1 MASNHTQHYGLCQ
14 WEATDAVLRADFN
27 EDNAKLEAAL
37 NSQAGSIS
45 TLSAQMGTKAN
56 TGTVNS
62 LSTQLSQE
70 IQNRQNAVT
79 AEASARQAAD
89 DTEKAAREAAVNALS
104 QSHAADVAA
113 LRNENCWVKLGEST
127 ASQETETI
135 DVTVSNNTGRELR
148 EILVFCNAAGAQA
161 EGAIVTVNH
170 VTDENYISS
179 SGFAQKNI
187 KLFDI
192 DWLQGGCRLRFNAIG
207 QEGFLCCK
215 YDAYL
220 SRSDR
225 ISALD
230 GYCFLP
236 AVTLSDVQSV
246 QFFPKT
252 GAVQQGTVMTVYG
265 LLK

>member
-1 MASNHTQHYGLCQ
+1 MASNYTENYGLCQ
-14 WEATDAVLRADFN
+14 WEATDAVLRTDFN
-27 EDNAKLEAAL
+27 EDNQKIDAAL
-37 NSQAGSIS
+37 KTQAGSIS
-45 TLSAQMGTKAN
+45 NLSSQMANKAN
-56 TGTVNS
+56 TGTVSS
-62 LSTQLSQE
+62 LSSQLNQE
-70 IQNRQNAVT
+70 IQDRQDAMN
-79 AEASARQAAD
+79 
-89 DTEKAAREAAVNALS
+89 TEKAAREAADTALAQS
-104 QSHAADVAA
+104 QAEQLDT
-113 LRNENCWVKLGEST
+113 LRGENCWVKLGEST

-161 EGAIVTVNH
+161 EGALVTVNH
-170 VTDENYISS
+170 LTDANYVSS
-179 SGFAQKNI
+179 TGSSQKNI

-246 QFFPKT
+246 QFFPKA
-252 GAVQQGTVMTVYG
+252 GSVQQGTVMTVYG

>member
-1 MASNHTQHYGLCQ
+1 MASNYTENYGLCQ
-14 WEATDAVLRADFN
+14 WEATDAVLRTDFN
-27 EDNAKLEAAL
+27 EDNQKIDAAL
-37 NSQAGSIS
+37 KTQAGSIS
-45 TLSAQMGTKAN
+45 NLSSQMANKAN
-56 TGTVNS
+56 TGTVSS
-62 LSTQLSQE
+62 LSSQLNQE
-70 IQNRQNAVT
+70 IQDRQDAMN
-79 AEASARQAAD
+79 
-89 DTEKAAREAAVNALS
+89 TEKAAREAADTALAQS
-104 QSHAADVAA
+104 QAEQLDT
-113 LRNENCWVKLGEST
+113 LRGENCWVKLGEST

>member
-27 EDNAKLEAAL
+27 EDNQKIDAAL
-37 NSQAGSIS
+37 KTQAGSIS
-45 TLSAQMGTKAN
+45 NLSSQMANKAN
-56 TGTVNS
+56 TGTVSS
-62 LSTQLSQE
+62 LSSQLNQE
-70 IQNRQNAVT
+70 IQDRQDAMN
-79 AEASARQAAD
+79 
-89 DTEKAAREAAVNALS
+89 TEKAAREAADTALAQS
-104 QSHAADVAA
+104 QAEQLDT
-113 LRNENCWVKLGEST
+113 LRGENCWVKLGESI

-161 EGAIVTVNH
+161 TGALVTVNH

-179 SGFAQKNI
+179 SGFTQKNI

-225 ISALD
+225 ITSLND
-230 GYCFLP
+230 CCFLP
-236 AVTLSDVQSV
+236 TVTLSEVQSV
-246 QFFPKT
+246 QFSPKT
-252 GAVQQGTVMTVYG
+252 GAMQQGTVMTVYG